1 MKAPSNCYGV
11 STEIHRVTNTP
22 DLASRA
28 AAYGVEYA
36 VVDGTNPTEVYEAM
50 QVAMEHARS
59 GKGPYLVEAKVYR
72 YQGHYCGDPAVYR
85 PKEYME
91 EALKKD
97 GIMLLGERLMKLG
110 ATQEELDA
118 VKAEAEAEMDE
129 AVKFADESPYP
140 DPATVLEALH
150 EEMLRDDK
158 MFIMGEDMA
167 VMGNV
172 FAITRGFLDEFGPNR
187 VIDTPISEEGFVGM
201 AVGAA
206 MRGMHPVVE
215 LMYDDFATECAD
227 PLFNQAAKIRYMTG
241 GQCSVPMV
249 LRAPMGAG
257 RRNAGQH
264 SQSLENFFCHFPG
277 LKVVAPCSAEDAK
290 GLLKTAIRDEDPV
303 IFLEHKLLYAHKEEI
318 PEGEYTIPLGQAKVK
333 REGKD
338 LTIISWSR
346 EVNFAL
352 EAAKTLEQ
360 EGIDVEVLDL
370 RSLVPLDWDAIKASI
385 SKTHNAII
393 VSEEVKR
400 GSFAG
405 ELSAEISEELFDELD
420 APVERVCGLNICS
433 PFSPVLE
440 DENFPHPADIVAAV
454 KRVLNK

>member
-1 MKAPSNCYGV
+1 MKKITV
-11 STEIHRVTNTP
+11 S
-22 DLASRA
+22 
-28 AAYGVEYA
+28 
-36 VVDGTNPTEVYEAM
+36 
-50 QVAMEHARS
+50 
-59 GKGPYLVEAKVYR
+59 
-72 YQGHYCGDPAVYR
+72 
-85 PKEYME
+85 
-91 EALKKD
+91 
-97 GIMLLGERLMKLG
+97 
-110 ATQEELDA
+110 
-118 VKAEAEAEMDE
+118 KAIG
-129 AVKFADESPYP
+129 
-140 DPATVLEALH
+140 EALH
-150 EEMLRDDK
+150 EEMLRDK
-158 MFIMGEDMA
+158 NVFIMGEDMA

-172 FAITRGFLDEFGPNR
+172 FAITKGFLEEFGPNR

-206 MRGMHPVVE
+206 MRGLRPVVE

-241 GQCSVPMV
+241 GQCNVPMV

-290 GLLKTAIRDEDPV
+290 GLIKSAIRDDDPV
-303 IFLEHKLLYAHKEEI
+303 IVLEHKLLYAKKEEI
-318 PEGEYTIPLGQAKVK
+318 PEEEYLTPIGKAKVK

-338 LTIISWSR
+338 LTIITWSR
-346 EVNFAL
+346 EVNFSM
-352 EAAKTLEQ
+352 EAAEKLAA

-370 RSLVPLDWDAIKASI
+370 RTLVPIDWEAIKASV
-385 SKTHNAII
+385 SKTHNVIV

-400 GSFAG
+400 GSYAG
-405 ELSAEISEELFDELD
+405 EISAQIAEELFDELD
-420 APVERVCGLNICS
+420 APVERVCGLNIVS

-440 DENFPHPADIVAAV
+440 DQNFPHPDDIVKAV

>member
-1 MKAPSNCYGV
+1 MSKKITVSKA
-11 STEIHRVTNTP
+11 
-22 DLASRA
+22 
-28 AAYGVEYA
+28 
-36 VVDGTNPTEVYEAM
+36 
-50 QVAMEHARS
+50 
-59 GKGPYLVEAKVYR
+59 
-72 YQGHYCGDPAVYR
+72 
-85 PKEYME
+85 
-91 EALKKD
+91 
-97 GIMLLGERLMKLG
+97 LG
-110 ATQEELDA
+110 
-118 VKAEAEAEMDE
+118 
-129 AVKFADESPYP
+129 
-140 DPATVLEALH
+140 EALH

-172 FAITRGFLDEFGPNR
+172 FAITRGFLEEFGPNR

-206 MRGMHPVVE
+206 MRGMRPVVE

-249 LRAPMGAG
+249 LRAPMGSG

-290 GLLKTAIRDEDPV
+290 GLLKTAIRDDDPV
-303 IFLEHKLLYAHKEEI
+303 VFLEHKLLYARKEEI
-318 PEGEYTIPLGQAKVK
+318 PEGEYTIPLGKASVK

-346 EVNFAL
+346 EVNFSM
-352 EAAKTLEQ
+352 EAAEALSK
-360 EGIDVEVLDL
+360 EGIDAEVLDL
-370 RSLVPLDWDAIKASI
+370 RSLVPLDWDAIRASV
-385 SKTHNAII
+385 SKTHYVVI

-400 GSFAG
+400 GSYAG
-405 ELSAEISEELFDELD
+405 ELSAQIAEELFDELD

-440 DENFPHPADIVAAV
+440 DKNFPHPENIVQAV
-454 KRVLNK
+454 KHVLNK

>member
-1 MKAPSNCYGV
+1 MSKKITVSKAIG
-11 STEIHRVTNTP
+11 
-22 DLASRA
+22 
-28 AAYGVEYA
+28 
-36 VVDGTNPTEVYEAM
+36 
-50 QVAMEHARS
+50 
-59 GKGPYLVEAKVYR
+59 
-72 YQGHYCGDPAVYR
+72 
-85 PKEYME
+85 
-91 EALKKD
+91 
-97 GIMLLGERLMKLG
+97 
-110 ATQEELDA
+110 
-118 VKAEAEAEMDE
+118 
-129 AVKFADESPYP
+129 
-140 DPATVLEALH
+140 EALH

-172 FAITRGFLDEFGPNR
+172 FAITRGFLEEFGPNR

-206 MRGMHPVVE
+206 MRGMRPVVE

-249 LRAPMGAG
+249 LRAPMGSG

-290 GLLKTAIRDEDPV
+290 GLLKTAIRDDDPV
-303 IFLEHKLLYAHKEEI
+303 VFLEHKLLYARKEEI
-318 PEGEYTIPLGQAKVK
+318 PEGEYTIPLGKASVK

-346 EVNFAL
+346 EVNFSM
-352 EAAKTLEQ
+352 EAAEALSK
-360 EGIDVEVLDL
+360 EGLDAEVLDL
-370 RSLVPLDWDAIKASI
+370 RSLVPLDWDAIRASV
-385 SKTHNAII
+385 SKTHYVVI

-400 GSFAG
+400 GSYAG
-405 ELSAEISEELFDELD
+405 ELSAQIAEELFDELD

-440 DENFPHPADIVAAV
+440 DKNFPHPENIVQAV
-454 KRVLNK
+454 KHVLNK